1 MRIELRDS
9 SRRHLGRIEVDPVMR
24 PTRVSVPAPGAKNS
38 GESSGGS
45 ADGDGGR
52 RGGSVGPEAHAHR
65 REVFLDWENAVDD
78 AGHLRRCVSCG
89 SHAMFRMRSFPQ
101 VTIFIVVLAFAGS
114 VVAALGYAADPRVL
128 AALVVLLTVDVL
140 ILALS
145 RRQLVCYRCRT
156 TYSDLPI
163 ARYHRRWDRTEAERH
178 PAERPPSADA
188 PSGG

>member
-9 SRRHLGRIEVDPVMR
+9 SRRRLGRIEVDPALR
-24 PTRVSVPAPGAKNS
+24 PTRVSVAA
-38 GESSGGS
+38 EE
-45 ADGDGGR
+45 GR
-52 RGGSVGPEAHAHR
+52 PS
-65 REVFLDWENAVDD
+65 REVFLDWETAVDD

-114 VVAALGYAADPRVL
+114 VVAALGYATDPRVL
-128 AALVVLLTVDVL
+128 GALVGLLTIDVL

-156 TYSDLPI
+156 TYTDLPI

-178 PAERPPSADA
+178 PAEPRESEPPVVVSAARGVRSAAEPDA
-188 PSGG
+188 SPPLTPGQ